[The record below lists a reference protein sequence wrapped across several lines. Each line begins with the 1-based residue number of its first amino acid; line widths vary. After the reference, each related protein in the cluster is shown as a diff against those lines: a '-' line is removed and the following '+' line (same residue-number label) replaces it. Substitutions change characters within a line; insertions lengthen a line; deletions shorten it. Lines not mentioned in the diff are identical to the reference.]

1 MPDVLPNQAACCS
14 RVCCIPRDVCR
25 RRGVW
30 WLEKKDDEAE
40 LLREIR
46 EKRGWKACLLVR
58 DVVDCVVSGE
68 GIPVHLK
75 TNGDFVILRRK
86 FSCQ

>member
-1 MPDVLPNQAACCS
+1 MMKQ
-14 RVCCIPRDVCR
+14 
-25 RRGVW
+25 
-30 WLEKKDDEAE
+30 
-40 LLREIR
+40 
-46 EKRGWKACLLVR
+46 KRNYYVKFGRNSGWKACLLVR